1 MKRPAISTIVR
12 RRIPAGRRVEV
23 AGWTDAVALKTI
35 SSIFDDLDPGDAL
48 AEVLFGLIM
57 ALTWTV
63 GSRLV
68 MQEEGLDVRGLII
81 STLGCNVAW
90 GIIDAVLRILGTT
103 FFRSRRLHLFRQI
116 RGARDE
122 ASALAVIRNEFPTE
136 GTALAVDS
144 ADAEALYRSL
154 LALAIRSE
162 PARVSLTR
170 SDLRAAVAVFFLVA
184 ATAIPA
190 VIPFFLIDDADRA
203 LRVSNLLLIGLLF
216 FTGYAWAR
224 FSGGRPLYAGVTMTC
239 LGLIMVGIAV
249 ALGG

>member
-1 MKRPAISTIVR
+1 
-12 RRIPAGRRVEV
+12 VEV
-23 AGWTDAVALKTI
+23 AGWNNAVALKTI

-68 MQEEGLDVRGLII
+68 MREEGLDVRGLVI

-103 FFRSRRLHLFRQI
+103 FFRSRRLHLYRQI

-122 ASALAVIRNEFPTE
+122 ATALEVIRNEFPTE
-136 GTALAVDS
+136 GTALAVDH

-154 LALAIRSE
+154 LALAAKSE
-162 PARVSLTR
+162 PSRVSLTR
-170 SDLRAAVAVFFLVA
+170 SDLLAAVAVFFLVA

-190 VIPFFLIDDADRA
+190 VIPFFLIDSPERA

-239 LGLIMVGIAV
+239 LGLIMVSIAV

>member
-1 MKRPAISTIVR
+1 
-12 RRIPAGRRVEV
+12 VEV
-23 AGWTDAVALKTI
+23 AGWNNAVALKTI

-68 MQEEGLDVRGLII
+68 MHEEGLDVRGLVL

-116 RGARDE
+116 RSARDE
-122 ASALAVIRNEFPTE
+122 GTALAVIRNEFPTE

-154 LALAIRSE
+154 LTLAIRSE
-162 PARVSLTR
+162 PSRISLTR
-170 SDLRAAVAVFFLVA
+170 SDLRAAVAVFFLVS

-239 LGLIMVGIAV
+239 LGLVMVGIAV

>member
-1 MKRPAISTIVR
+1 M
-12 RRIPAGRRVEV
+12 
-23 AGWTDAVALKTI
+23 LKTI
-35 SSIFDDLDPGDAL
+35 CSIFGDLEPDDAL

-81 STLGCNVAW
+81 STLGCNIAW

-116 RGARDE
+116 KTAKDEGA
-122 ASALAVIRNEFPTE
+122 ALAVIRNEFPTD
-136 GTALAVDS
+136 GTALSVDR
-144 ADAEALYRSL
+144 ADAEMIYRSL
-154 LALAIRSE
+154 LALAVRSE
-162 PARVSLTR
+162 PSRVTLTQ
-170 SDLRAAVAVFFLVA
+170 SDLLAAVAVFFLVS

-190 VIPFFLIDDADRA
+190 VIPFLVIDDAERA
-203 LRVSNLLLIGLLF
+203 LRVSNGLLIGLLF

-224 FSGGRPLYAGVTMTC
+224 FSGGRPLYAGVTMTG

>member
-1 MKRPAISTIVR
+1 M
-12 RRIPAGRRVEV
+12 EV
-23 AGWTDAVALKTI
+23 AGWNNAVALKTI

-68 MQEEGLDVRGLII
+68 MHEEGLDVRGLVL

-116 RGARDE
+116 RSARDE
-122 ASALAVIRNEFPTE
+122 GTALAVIRNEFPTE

-154 LALAIRSE
+154 LTLAIRSE
-162 PARVSLTR
+162 PLRISLTR
-170 SDLRAAVAVFFLVA
+170 SDLRAAVAVFFLVS

-239 LGLIMVGIAV
+239 LGLVMVGIAV

>member
-1 MKRPAISTIVR
+1 
-12 RRIPAGRRVEV
+12 VEV
-23 AGWTDAVALKTI
+23 AGWNNAVALKTI

-68 MQEEGLDVRGLII
+68 MREEGLDIRGLVI

-103 FFRSRRLHLFRQI
+103 FFRSRRLHLYRQI

-122 ASALAVIRNEFPTE
+122 ATALEVIRNEFPTE
-136 GTALAVDS
+136 GTALAVDH

-154 LALAIRSE
+154 LALAAKSE
-162 PARVSLTR
+162 PSRVSLTR
-170 SDLRAAVAVFFLVA
+170 SDLLAAVAVFFLVA

-190 VIPFFLIDDADRA
+190 VIPFFLIDSPERA

-239 LGLIMVGIAV
+239 LGLVMVGIAV

>member
-1 MKRPAISTIVR
+1 MK
-12 RRIPAGRRVEV
+12 V
-23 AGWTDAVALKTI
+23 AGWNSAVALKTI

-68 MQEEGLDVRGLII
+68 MREEGLDIRGLVI

-103 FFRSRRLHLFRQI
+103 FFRSRRLHLYRQI

-122 ASALAVIRNEFPTE
+122 ATALEVIRNEFPTE
-136 GTALAVDS
+136 GTALAVDH

-154 LALAIRSE
+154 LALAAKSE
-162 PARVSLTR
+162 PSRVSLTR
-170 SDLRAAVAVFFLVA
+170 SDLLAAVAVFFLVA

-190 VIPFFLIDDADRA
+190 VIPFFLIDSPERA

-239 LGLIMVGIAV
+239 LGLVMVGIAV

>member
-1 MKRPAISTIVR
+1 MKSSPISTIVR

-23 AGWTDAVALKTI
+23 AGWNNAVALKTI

-68 MQEEGLDVRGLII
+68 MHEEGLDVRGLVL

-116 RGARDE
+116 RSARDE
-122 ASALAVIRNEFPTE
+122 GTALAVIRNEFPTE

-154 LALAIRSE
+154 LTLAIRSE
-162 PARVSLTR
+162 PLRISLTR
-170 SDLRAAVAVFFLVA
+170 SDLRAAVAVFFLVS

-239 LGLIMVGIAV
+239 LGLVMVGIAV

>member
-1 MKRPAISTIVR
+1 V
-12 RRIPAGRRVEV
+12 
-23 AGWTDAVALKTI
+23 LKTI
-35 SSIFDDLDPGDAL
+35 CSIFGDLEPGDAL

-81 STLGCNVAW
+81 STLGCNIAW

-116 RGARDE
+116 RTAKDE
-122 ASALAVIRNEFPTE
+122 AAALAVIRNEFPTD
-136 GTALAVDS
+136 GTALSVDR
-144 ADAEALYRSL
+144 ADAEMIYRSL
-154 LALAIRSE
+154 LALAVRSE
-162 PARVSLTR
+162 PSRVTLTQ
-170 SDLRAAVAVFFLVA
+170 SDLLAAVAVFFLVS

-190 VIPFFLIDDADRA
+190 VIPFLVIDDAERA
-203 LRVSNLLLIGLLF
+203 LRVSNVLLIGLLF

-224 FSGGRPLYAGVTMTC
+224 FSGGRPLYAGVTMTG

>member
-1 MKRPAISTIVR
+1 MK
-12 RRIPAGRRVEV
+12 V
-23 AGWTDAVALKTI
+23 AGWNNAVALKTI

-68 MQEEGLDVRGLII
+68 MREEGLDIRGLVI

-103 FFRSRRLHLFRQI
+103 FFRSRRLHLYRQI

-122 ASALAVIRNEFPTE
+122 ATALEVIRNEFPTE
-136 GTALAVDS
+136 GTALAVDH

-154 LALAIRSE
+154 LALAAKSE
-162 PARVSLTR
+162 PSRVSLTR
-170 SDLRAAVAVFFLVA
+170 SDLLAAVAVFFLVA
-184 ATAIPA
+184 ATAFP
-190 VIPFFLIDDADRA
+190 R
-203 LRVSNLLLIGLLF
+203 
-216 FTGYAWAR
+216 
-224 FSGGRPLYAGVTMTC
+224 
-239 LGLIMVGIAV
+239 
-249 ALGG
+249 